1 MTAEPF
7 EYPRSDWPASVRMVG
22 PCCWEPPT
30 TPPEWLDEITRPL
43 VLVTTSSEF
52 QDDGRLVR
60 TALDAL
66 GDEDL
71 DVVATMPASKLS
83 GAVPANARVEPFI
96 PHAPLLKRA
105 VCAITH
111 GGAGA
116 TQKALA
122 SGVPVCVV
130 PFGRDQLEVARRVEV
145 ADAGT
150 RLPAQRLNPERLREQ
165 VRIAMTKRDG
175 ARRVADGYA
184 ATGGA
189 FAAAEAFEALAGT
202 RSDSAPPAMGAH
214 TGLGR

>member
-1 MTAEPF
+1 
-7 EYPRSDWPASVRMVG
+7 MVG
-22 PCCWEPPT
+22 PCCWEPPSD
-30 TPPEWLDEITRPL
+30 PPAWLERLKRPL

-52 QDDGRLVR
+52 QDDGHLVR

-66 GDEDL
+66 AEEDV
-71 DVVATMPASKLS
+71 DVVATLPAAELS
-83 GAVPANARVEPFI
+83 GGVPANARVERFI
-96 PHAPLLKRA
+96 PHGALLERA
-105 VCAITH
+105 VCAVTH

-150 RLPAQRLNPERLREQ
+150 RLPAPKLNPERLRRQ
-165 VRIAMTKRDG
+165 IRLAMTKTEG
-175 ARRVADGYA
+175 ARRVAAGYA

-189 FAAAEAFEALAGT
+189 SAAADALEDLARARPLVAGAAA
-202 RSDSAPPAMGAH
+202 R
-214 TGLGR
+214 

>member
-1 MTAEPF
+1 
-7 EYPRSDWPASVRMVG
+7 
-22 PCCWEPPT
+22 
-30 TPPEWLDEITRPL
+30 
-43 VLVTTSSEF
+43 
-52 QDDGRLVR
+52 
-60 TALDAL
+60 
-66 GDEDL
+66 
-71 DVVATMPASKLS
+71 MPAAKLS
-83 GAVPANARVEPFI
+83 GGVPANARVERFI

-150 RLPAQRLNPERLREQ
+150 RLPAQRLTPERLREQ
-165 VRIAMTKRDG
+165 VRIAMTKREG

-189 FAAAEAFEALAGT
+189 FAAADAFEALAGA
-202 RSDSAPPAMGAH
+202 RSDSVGRAAEARG
-214 TGLGR
+214 GLGRRQRVS

>member
-22 PCCWEPPT
+22 PCCWEPPAD
-30 TPPEWLDEITRPL
+30 PPSWLNEIERPL
-43 VLVTTSSEF
+43 ILVTTSSEF
-52 QDDGRLVR
+52 QDDGQLVR

-66 GDEDL
+66 SGEDVE
-71 DVVATMPASKLS
+71 VVATMPSAQLDVP
-83 GAVPANARVEPFI
+83 VPANAHVEPFL
-96 PHAPLLKRA
+96 PHTPLLQHA
-105 VCAITH
+105 ACAITH

-122 SGVPVCVV
+122 AGVPVCVV
-130 PFGRDQLEVARRVEV
+130 PFGRDQLEVARRVEI

-150 RLPAQRLNPERLREQ
+150 RLPAQKLNPERLRQ
-165 VRIAMTKRDG
+165 HVRLAMAKQAG

-189 FAAAEAFEALAGT
+189 HTAADAFEQLARAASLT
-202 RSDSAPPAMGAH
+202 
-214 TGLGR
+214 T